1 MFFLYI
7 IFNKLKSILLYIYNM
22 SSSNDHYIINNWEDE
37 KLNLK
42 NNLLRGIYS
51 FGFEKPSSIQ
61 KQGLYS
67 MVYNK
72 HKDGLRDIIA
82 QAQSG
87 TGKTG
92 LFVVGSLQII
102 DETLKEPQVIILA
115 PTRELAE
122 QSYNVA
128 NNLSHYMKIET
139 ILLKGGT
146 SVQANKKELAEKN
159 PQLCIGTPGRVQDMI
174 RRGCLKTQNLKT
186 LVIDEADEMLSQGF
200 KEQMY
205 KIFHVMPD
213 NIQIGLFSAT
223 MPAELHELTKA
234 ITRSPTKILVKN
246 EELTLQGIAQY
257 YINLADDSQKYE
269 CIKDL
274 FSGLSISQAIIYC
287 NSVNRVNDL
296 EEAMITDSFPV
307 KKIHGKMNEKE
318 RSQIFKEFKNGGC
331 RVLITSDL
339 FARGIDVQQVSIVI
353 NFDIP
358 RNENTY
364 LHRIGRSGRWGRKGV
379 AINFQTKYDSNRL
392 QKFQEYYQTV
402 INEMPVDFTK
412 HLQP

>member
-1 MFFLYI
+1 
-7 IFNKLKSILLYIYNM
+7 M
-22 SSSNDHYIINNWEDE
+22 SSSTENYIINNWEDE

-42 NNLLRGIYS
+42 NELLRGIYS
-51 FGFEKPSSIQ
+51 FGFEKPSPIQ
-61 KQGLYS
+61 KQGLYP
-67 MVYNK
+67 MIYNK
-72 HKDGLRDIIA
+72 YKNGLKDIIA

-92 LFVVGSLQII
+92 LFVIGALQII

-115 PTRELAE
+115 PTRELAQ
-122 QSYNVA
+122 QSYSVSKQ
-128 NNLSHYMKIET
+128 LSTYLEVEV

-146 SVQANKKELAEKN
+146 SVQANKKELLEKK

-174 RRGCLKTQNLKT
+174 RRQCLKIGKLKT
-186 LVIDEADEMLSQGF
+186 LIIDEADEMLSQGF

-205 KIFHVMPD
+205 KIFNSMPD
-213 NIQIGLFSAT
+213 KIQIGLFSAT
-223 MPAELHELTKA
+223 MPAELDDLIQT

-257 YINLADDSQKYE
+257 YINLADDSQKYD

-287 NSVNRVNDL
+287 NSVSRVNDL
-296 EEAMITDSFPV
+296 EEAMITDNFPV
-307 KKIHGKMNEKE
+307 KKIHGKMDGKE
-318 RSQIFKEFKNGGC
+318 RSEIFKLFKNGGC

-364 LHRIGRSGRWGRKGV
+364 LHRIGRSGRWGRKGI
-379 AINFQTKYDSNRL
+379 AINFQTKYDTNRL
-392 QKFQEYYQTV
+392 TKFQEYYQTT
-402 INEMPVDFTK
+402 IHEMPVDFTK